1 MAAIR
6 GVDGGGELDV
16 QFGGLVDSDDG
27 IPQRVVQYV
36 TSMQSPIAGE
46 VQMEADD
53 LDSRQAVGKQ
63 NPTIVPDTSWR
74 SRLCSCPI
82 AHDSDG

>member
-6 GVDGGGELDV
+6 GIYGGGELDV
-16 QFGGLVDSDDG
+16 QFGGLVDSHDG
-27 IPQRVVQYV
+27 IPERVVQYV

-53 LDSRQAVGKQ
+53 LDARQAVWEAES
-63 NPTIVPDTSWR
+63 NHRP
-74 SRLCSCPI
+74 
-82 AHDSDG
+82 